1 MAYIFDSNIFIR
13 SKNEMP
19 MEIWPTFW
27 TRMRELIEA
36 GHIRSSIEVKKEIN
50 RGDDELTS
58 WIKKYAPDNFYIAL
72 DSDVM
77 KQYEIVQ
84 QWALNNPIFTDIA
97 RQTFAEV
104 ADAYLIATAAAKDLI
119 LVTYETSDPKCKRRV
134 KIPDAC
140 NALSVR
146 FCDLNTALKE
156 LNINI

>member
-1 MAYIFDSNIFIR
+1 MAYIFDTNIFIR

-19 MEIWPTFW
+19 METWPTFW

-50 RGDDELTS
+50 RGNDELTS
-58 WIKKYAPDNFYIAL
+58 WIKEYAPDDFYIAL
-72 DSDVM
+72 DHDVM
-77 KQYEIVQ
+77 EQYENVQ
-84 QWALNNPIFTDIA
+84 QWALSNPIFTDMA

-104 ADAYLIATAAAKDLI
+104 ADAYLIATAAAKNLI
-119 LVTYETSDPKCKRRV
+119 LVTYETADPRCKRRV

-140 NALSVR
+140 NALNVR

-156 LNINI
+156 LNITI